1 MDTPTVYIETSVVS
15 YLAARPSRHPET
27 ARKQALTHAWWARRE
42 RYALVTSSLVLEE
55 AEQGDRE
62 YARRRLRLLKGI
74 HSLQPGVHSERLASE
89 LRQGA
94 GLPVRAL
101 NDARHIAIAAVDQ
114 VEYLVSWDRA
124 HITNVALR
132 LRMERVCS
140 AYGYVLP
147 LLCPP
152 HLLP

>member
-1 MDTPTVYIETSVVS
+1 MDRPTVYIETSVVS

-42 RYALVTSSLVLEE
+42 RYVLVTSALVLEE

-74 HSLQPGVHSERLASE
+74 RRLEKGVHSERLASE
-89 LRQGA
+89 LRRAA
-94 GLPVRAL
+94 GLPERAL
-101 NDARHIAIAAVDQ
+101 NDARHVAIAAVDQ
-114 VEYLVSWDRA
+114 VQYLVSWDRA

-132 LRMERVCS
+132 PRMERVCS
-140 AYGYVLP
+140 PHGYVLP
-147 LLCPP
+147 LLYPP